1 MKTNGERLFTAHF
14 GSKPELQ
21 AWAPGR
27 VNLIGEHTD
36 YNQGYVLPLA
46 VDRGVGLWGSP
57 TWDRILS
64 LHSADFNDSAAYSLD
79 SPAFDPQHRWANY
92 ILGVADQLQ
101 KRGFKLRGAKI
112 LVKGDIPQGAGL
124 SSSAALET
132 ASAKFLLKNSGLELG
147 DLDLVKAAQ
156 AAENDFV
163 GVACGIMDQYVS
175 YLGQAGSALLIDCRD
190 LSNHP
195 AALPKGLRVVVCDTK
210 VKRTLAGSAYNERR
224 RECEEGVAALAKV
237 MPGLKSLRDLTVAK
251 FEACINLLP
260 RTVQK
265 RVRHV
270 VTENQRVLDMV
281 GALGRGDLAQIGA
294 LMAGSHESLR
304 DDYQVSCRELDLMVE
319 AAQASGLAV
328 GSRMTG
334 GGFGGC
340 TVNLVKAANVRMFTE
355 KVGKGYERAA
365 GIKPEIYDFAPYPGA
380 KYL

>member
-1 MKTNGERLFTAHF
+1 MVLDGDKLYAARF
-14 GSKPELQ
+14 GGKPAIR

-64 LHSADFNDSAAYSLD
+64 LHSADFNESAAYSLD
-79 SPAFDPQHRWANY
+79 SLAYDPQHRWANY

-101 KRGFKLRGAKI
+101 KRGLKLKGAKI
-112 LVKGDIPQGAGL
+112 LVTGDIPQGAGL

-147 DLDLVKAAQ
+147 DLELVKAAQ
-156 AAENDFV
+156 AAENEFV

-175 YLGQAGSALLIDCRD
+175 YLGPAGSALLIDCRD

-224 RECEEGVAALAKV
+224 RECEEGVAALSKV
-237 MPGLKSLRDLTVAK
+237 MPGLKSLRDLSLEK
-251 FEACINLLP
+251 FECCRNLLS

-281 GALGRGDLAQIGA
+281 GALGRGDLARIGA

-340 TVNLVKAANVRMFTE
+340 TVNLVKAANVRMFAE
-355 KVGKGYERAA
+355 KVGKAYERAA
-365 GIKPEIYDFAPYPGA
+365 GIQPGIYDFAPSPGA
-380 KYL
+380 KYI